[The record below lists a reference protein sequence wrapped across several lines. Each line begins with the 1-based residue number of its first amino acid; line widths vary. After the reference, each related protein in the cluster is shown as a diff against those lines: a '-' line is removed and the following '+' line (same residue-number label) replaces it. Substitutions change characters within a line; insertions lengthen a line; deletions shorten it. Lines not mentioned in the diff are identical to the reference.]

1 MSRLQ
6 LPKLMYINDS
16 EEALLKCF
24 NHFANLLK
32 VVIGVS
38 TPENS
43 CMQKQNNFTTSFLL
57 LLPPYC
63 MQVIFLFSQ
72 SFFFLSSHNQKMFI
86 VQRTCLEAVNKLY
99 FFFIII
105 LKLCLSSAVCLC
117 LNVIIQDVFN
127 NKRLNLQKYNLFL
140 FPYC

>member
-16 EEALLKCF
+16 EEALLKCL

-32 VVIGVS
+32 VIIGVS

-63 MQVIFLFSQ
+63 MQVIFYLARVF
-72 SFFFLSSHNQKMFI
+72 
-86 VQRTCLEAVNKLY
+86 
-99 FFFIII
+99 FFFIIPQPKDVYCTED
-105 LKLCLSSAVCLC
+105 LFGSSEQIV
-117 LNVIIQDVFN
+117 
-127 NKRLNLQKYNLFL
+127 FL
-140 FPYC
+140 FYYYYKTVPIQRSLFVSEHYYPRRF